1 MTNEEQPTVV
11 IDTEPETT
19 RRGMRGTAIAWGI
32 ILLVVAAIAWFA
44 STVGFASLTPALVA
58 WNLIAIG
65 GLLVVIAI
73 VAAIVRAVTRQQ

>member
-11 IDTEPETT
+11 IETEKA

-58 WNLIAIG
+58 WNLIGIG
-65 GLLVVIAI
+65 GLLVIVAIA
-73 VAAIVRAVTRQQ
+73 AAIVRAVSSR

>member
-11 IDTEPETT
+11 IETETEAP
-19 RRGMRGTAIAWGI
+19 RRRMRGTAIAWGI
-32 ILLVVAAIAWFA
+32 ILLVVAAVAWFA
-44 STVGFASLTPALVA
+44 STVGFAGLSPALVA

-73 VAAIVRAVTRQQ
+73 VAAIVRAVSSR